1 MTIQKTATI
10 SFNIKGD
17 NSATVL
23 DIDLE
28 RDQYEVLTN
37 PEVGTGNTRLVNW
50 LSADRTNKPLS
61 AANGTTRGGIAF
73 TTSLAYPVLTLTFAS
88 APTGGGDGVE
98 VTLLF

>member
-1 MTIQKTATI
+1 MAIQKQAVI

-17 NSATVL
+17 NTATTL

-37 PEVGTGNTRLVNW
+37 PEAGSGNTQLVNW
-50 LSADRTNKPLS
+50 LSADRTNKPVS
-61 AANGTTRGGIAF
+61 AVNSTSRGGIAF
-73 TTSLAYPVLTLTFAS
+73 TVSLAYPVLTLTFAS
-88 APTGGGDGVE
+88 APSNAGDGVE